1 MTMTVKNFIQEYSM
15 LIEKSMFDSL
25 FYVAYRRKLPKIHAL
40 ELREALVTAGV
51 ASDTELKQVLAK
63 LFVSAMENAL
73 KTNHLHLRNYD
84 SFREEFCICFANQ
97 GIALTCEEMLDVL
110 IENKT
115 KLHINVRKHHQDASI
130 FYYGDFK

>member
-1 MTMTVKNFIQEYSM
+1 MTTTVKNFIQEYSM

-25 FYVAYRRKLPKIHAL
+25 FYVAYRHKLPKIHAL

-63 LFVSAMENAL
+63 LFVSAIESAL

-84 SFREEFCICFANQ
+84 SFRDEFYIRSANQ
-97 GIALTCEEMLDVL
+97 GIALTCDEMLDLL

-115 KLHINVRKHHQDASI
+115 KLQISVRKHHQDASI
-130 FYYGDFK
+130 FYYGDF